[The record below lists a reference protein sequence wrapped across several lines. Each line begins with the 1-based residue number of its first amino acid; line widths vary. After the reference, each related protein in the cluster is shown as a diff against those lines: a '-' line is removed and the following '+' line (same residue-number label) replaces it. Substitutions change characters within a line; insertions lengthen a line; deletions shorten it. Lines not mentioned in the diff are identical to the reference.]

1 MRKSFIFPLIVQVL
15 VVLGSAQAQVP
26 ATLISAK
33 TTCIKLLYGS
43 SHDTAAAKN
52 ELRKWGHYKLLN
64 DCSKADMSLWIAAGS
79 PAKEHVCHVTV
90 QAIAPNQQ
98 VLWSETRDCKGTTP
112 PTVAQLVRR
121 LRADVSAKK
130 K

>member
-1 MRKSFIFPLIVQVL
+1 MQKPFILLLVLQVAW
-15 VVLGSAQAQVP
+15 LGSAQAQIP
-26 ATLISAK
+26 ATLASAK

-43 SHDTAAAKN
+43 SHDTAAAKA
-52 ELRKWGHYKLLN
+52 ELRKWGRYKLLH

-98 VLWSETRDCKGTTP
+98 VLWSQTRDCKGTTP
-112 PTVAQLVRR
+112 PAVAQLVRR
-121 LRADVSAKK
+121 LRADVSAKRK
-130 K
+130 